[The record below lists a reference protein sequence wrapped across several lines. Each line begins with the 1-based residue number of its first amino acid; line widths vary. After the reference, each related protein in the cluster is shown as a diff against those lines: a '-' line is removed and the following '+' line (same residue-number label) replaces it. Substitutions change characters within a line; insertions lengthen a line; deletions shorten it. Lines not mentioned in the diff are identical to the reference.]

1 MARGVEDALALRT
14 RCLLLDARG
23 SIAMA
28 PKAAAL
34 MAEELGRD
42 EAWQQD
48 QVRAYTEL
56 ARGYLLT

>member
-1 MARGVEDALALRT
+1 MARSVEDVLARRT

-23 SIAMA
+23 SIEMA
-28 PKAAAL
+28 TKTAAL

-42 EAWQQD
+42 QAWQDD
-48 QVRAYTEL
+48 QVQTYTEL